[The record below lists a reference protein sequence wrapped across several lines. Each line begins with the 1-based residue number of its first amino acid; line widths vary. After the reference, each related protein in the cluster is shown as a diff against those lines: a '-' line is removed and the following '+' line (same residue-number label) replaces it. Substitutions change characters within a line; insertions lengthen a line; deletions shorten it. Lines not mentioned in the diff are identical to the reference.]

1 MKNSLCLIIVTALLL
16 IVPICSIAQDKDEQ
30 VQGVDD
36 SYKPLKINIDESGR
50 KYVRFIIW
58 NQFWLDMAENA
69 NDETTF
75 KPLIRRSRVLAFAQI
90 SERFLILTHFGL
102 NTLTGDNMG
111 PVGKDASAQLFLH
124 GAWGEFKIIDQIHIG
139 GGLHY
144 WNGLSRI
151 TSASTLNFM
160 TLDNYRQ
167 GWAQLGLSDQFARH
181 MGVYVKGNFGK
192 LNYHF
197 AVNEP
202 ITNNLEEGRVPGV
215 GTAVYQGKE
224 IQSQTNGTDANTVY
238 QGYVDYQFLD
248 KESNKLPYRVG
259 SYLGK
264 KKVFNVGAGFF
275 SHPNGTVS
283 QDPNNASDFVYH
295 NVNHFAVD
303 AYYDAP
309 VANGAINAYV
319 VYYNFDYGPNYSF
332 GPYGTGSSIYGQAG
346 FLLPDF
352 SKKIQVMPYLAYSTR
367 DYEAFDEPGNTF
379 QVGSNI
385 FITGHNAKLTF
396 EYNTTRANYSGTE
409 PDRANRFIIQ
419 AMVFL

>member
-1 MKNSLCLIIVTALLL
+1 MKNSLCLILSAVILVLTH
-16 IVPICSIAQDKDEQ
+16 PSGIAQDKDEQ
-30 VQGVDD
+30 VQTVDD
-36 SYKPLKINIDESGR
+36 SYKPLKINIDESGK
-50 KYVRFIIW
+50 KYIRFIIW
-58 NQFWLDMAENA
+58 NQFWLNMSENA
-69 NDETTF
+69 NEETTIQ
-75 KPLIRRSRVLAFAQI
+75 PLIRRSRILSFAQI
-90 SERFLILTHFGL
+90 SDRFMILTHFGL
-102 NTLTGDNMG
+102 NNLTANNMG
-111 PVGKDASAQLFLH
+111 PLGQEASTQLFLH
-124 GAWGEFKIIDQIHIG
+124 GAWGEFKIIDQIAIG

-181 MGVYVKGNFGK
+181 MGVYIKGRFGK

-197 AVNEP
+197 AINDP
-202 ITNNLEEGRVPGV
+202 ITNNLEEGRTPGI

-224 IQSQTNGTDANTVY
+224 IQSQANGNDANTVY

-248 KESNKLPYRVG
+248 QESNKLPYRVG

-264 KKVFNVGAGFF
+264 KTVFNVGAGFF
-275 SHPNGTVS
+275 SHPSGSVS
-283 QDPNNASDFVYH
+283 QSPSSPTDFVYH
-295 NVNHFAVD
+295 DVNHFAID

-309 VANGAINAYV
+309 VARGAINAYL

-332 GPYGTGSSIYGQAG
+332 GPYGTGSSVYGQAG
-346 FLLPDF
+346 FLLPDV
-352 SKKIQVMPYLAYSTR
+352 SNKIRLMPYVAYSTR
-367 DYEAFDEPGNTF
+367 NYEAFEEPGNTF

-396 EYNTTRANYSGTE
+396 EYNSTRANFTGNE
-409 PDRANRFIIQ
+409 PDRTDRFVIQ